1 MTRLSGTQPLQTPH
15 IDIVITRRSGLLI
28 ETRTNL
34 TGLKQFPMVCGVS
47 LTRIYEFSWNVF
59 LLFDVF
65 QLFVLFIILKYC
77 EKISNFNRG
86 DFYIDFIC
94 NLHHIHEN
102 ISLKWQVSKWIL
114 HHQLSVKYWEIR
126 PNFAPCRAMELFAR
140 VISYL
145 HDNPTRGDFETWS
158 KQSKITCKQSSN
170 LRTQHGIIHI
180 LQNDINTYGASTQK
194 LTRMFFC

>member
-47 LTRIYEFSWNVF
+47 LTRNYEFSWNVF

-126 PNFAPCRAMELFAR
+126 PNFLPPVEQWN
-140 VISYL
+140 YL
-145 HDNPTRGDFETWS
+145 PGWS
-158 KQSKITCKQSSN
+158 HTFTTIQHEEILKPGANKVKSHASN
-170 LRTQHGIIHI
+170 HLI
-180 LQNDINTYGASTQK
+180 
-194 LTRMFFC
+194 